1 MRRPVNVADIRL
13 TKDVNKLL
21 FPMTRATGN
30 LENTCVGSHSL
41 HQKIKKTIFLSCI
54 CVNQPIRVKKGILQT
69 ISIPK

>member
-41 HQKIKKTIFLSCI
+41 HQKIFKKKKLFSFHEFVLI
-54 CVNQPIRVKKGILQT
+54 NQ
-69 ISIPK
+69 

>member
-41 HQKIKKTIFLSCI
+41 HQKIFKKNYFPFMNLC
-54 CVNQPIRVKKGILQT
+54 
-69 ISIPK
+69 

>member
-13 TKDVNKLL
+13 TKAVNKLL

-41 HQKIKKTIFLSCI
+41 HQKIKKKPFSFHEFVLI
-54 CVNQPIRVKKGILQT
+54 NQ
-69 ISIPK
+69 